1 MVKRYTCWGDIT
13 WRDEAG
19 VDHAPPDGMD
29 VRVVLAADCEALEAE
44 VVELRQALFSAQLRA
59 SEAKQLGDEYKRLLR
74 ERRAQ
79 DGWQSIETAPTDR
92 EVLISDGE
100 YVYSAFRRWRG
111 DGIHEE
117 GWSVGFAWRSPVIR
131 RPMYWMPLPAPPWG
145 KT

>member
-29 VRVVLAADCEALEAE
+29 VRVVLAADYEAA
-44 VVELRQALFSAQLRA
+44 VN
-59 SEAKQLGDEYKRLLR
+59 K
-74 ERRAQ
+74 
-79 DGWQSIETAPTDR
+79 WQPIETAPINL

-117 GWSVGFAWRSPVIR
+117 GWSVGFAWRSPVVR
-131 RPMYWMPLPAPPWG
+131 MPTHWMPMPEPP
-145 KT
+145 K